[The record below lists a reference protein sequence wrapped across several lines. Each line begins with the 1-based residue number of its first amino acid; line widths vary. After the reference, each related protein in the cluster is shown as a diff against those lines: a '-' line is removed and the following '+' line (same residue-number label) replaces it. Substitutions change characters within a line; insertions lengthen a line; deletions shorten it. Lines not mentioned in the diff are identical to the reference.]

1 MGRKLVGSAQRR
13 MRGGVLQHGSIR
25 LTPDPCEVTGAV
37 GFAPGVATSLAELGV
52 RVQTDELEEA
62 LKVAFR
68 TVLEAPGGVA
78 PDPRQAPERRA
89 ARRSIAARPARARI
103 RP

>member
-1 MGRKLVGSAQRR
+1 

-68 TVLEAPGGVA
+68 TVLGGALEESLLTPGELRSA
-78 PDPRQAPERRA
+78 ERRLA
-89 ARRSIAARPARARI
+89 IHRGSPGARARI